1 MRSVDLILRH
11 AAVIAQDNIG
21 FLVHQIA
28 GIVEDAPAQ
37 SGTGQR
43 KGYRDAKQHR
53 EKGQAPLLAF
63 FAGIFGTAADSACL
77 TFLTHRGCHH
87 LFRNFFR
94 EISVVEDDGRVL
106 HIGIER
112 FQHLR
117 RAAVAVGWQL
127 CHGTFRD
134 LHKTMRHSGSQ
145 LLQGAGLI
153 GDLLHGHGHYI
164 VGVKGKLARE
174 HFVHHDAHRI
184 NITLAV
190 CFVPLGLF
198 RADIMNTAHGLAAAQ
213 LIFGPGDPRDA
224 KIHHPELAIVQQHDV
239 LRLDVPV
246 HHAVAVGMVKSL

>member
-1 MRSVDLILRH
+1 
-11 AAVIAQDNIG
+11 
-21 FLVHQIA
+21 
-28 GIVEDAPAQ
+28 
-37 SGTGQR
+37 
-43 KGYRDAKQHR
+43 
-53 EKGQAPLLAF
+53 
-63 FAGIFGTAADSACL
+63 
-77 TFLTHRGCHH
+77 
-87 LFRNFFR
+87 
-94 EISVVEDDGRVL
+94 
-106 HIGIER
+106 
-112 FQHLR
+112 
-117 RAAVAVGWQL
+117 
-127 CHGTFRD
+127 
-134 LHKTMRHSGSQ
+134 MRHSGSQ